1 MRTWTYKVKIIKYNE
16 QLVTAQY
23 YATYQRVRDDEK
35 GKSKGNE
42 RLESKH
48 LGN

>member
-1 MRTWTYKVKIIKYNE
+1 MSNLSLNK
-16 QLVTAQY
+16 Y

-42 RLESKH
+42 GLESEH
-48 LGN
+48 LEN